1 MASPG
6 IMSAGPPLAK
16 KQAIHIG
23 VMNCATGPELESL
36 LLVKRLQ
43 SSFCAGVHLGVGV
56 TRSHATAAC

>member
-6 IMSAGPPLAK
+6 IMSVGPPLAE

-23 VMNCATGPELESL
+23 AMHYVKGSELESL

-43 SSFCAGVHLGVGV
+43 SSFCAGVHLSVGV
-56 TRSHATAAC
+56 ARSHATAAC